1 VFRFIAAKKANY
13 PISLM
18 CRVLGVSRS
27 GFHAWL
33 RRHPSK
39 RWVDDV
45 RLAELIHQIHSLG
58 RRPVVG
64 GPRRGRLPEPRLHR
78 TQASVLQRRPCRAC
92 PNINR
97 YRPAGSQWREV

>member
-1 VFRFIAAKKANY
+1 MFRFIAAKKANY

-45 RLAELIHQIHSLG
+45 RAELIHQIHSLG

-64 GPRRGRLPEPRLHR
+64 GPRQGRLPEPRPHR
-78 TQASVLQRRPCRAC
+78 TQASVLQRRP
-92 PNINR
+92 
-97 YRPAGSQWREV
+97 YRPIVATSWRRSGRR